1 MDFTRETIAQG
12 RANQRDAEETPQSFL
27 RENGV
32 VRTQDTGDLTN
43 RTRNQRMAGEA
54 GIRAMELMNNPEEM
68 ARTADWM
75 NAFAQSN
82 QGAEW
87 NMAKMNGG
95 MPPA

>member
-1 MDFTRETIAQG
+1 MEFNAQQIAQG

-32 VRTQDTGDLTN
+32 TRTQDTGDLSN
-43 RTRNQRMAGEA
+43 RVRNQRMAGQV
-54 GIRAMELMNNPEEM
+54 GSRALELMNNPEEM
-68 ARTADWM
+68 QRTADWM
-75 NAFAQSN
+75 NAFADSN

-87 NMAKMNGG
+87 NMAKMNRG

>member
-1 MDFTRETIAQG
+1 MEFNPETIAQG

-43 RTRNQRMAGEA
+43 RTRNQRMAGQVGA
-54 GIRAMELMNNPEEM
+54 RALELMNSPEEM
-68 ARTADWM
+68 NRTADWM

-87 NMAKMNGG
+87 NMAKMNSGL
-95 MPPA
+95 PPE